1 MQKRNSCIKLL
12 ICLILDKLNL
22 AVRPHLFEFQVFN
35 INFSMNADDIKLTD
49 FVFSFTAMKMMSQR
63 MFMLKKVMRRGKFGL
78 SQVWR
83 HPTLGVLV
91 AGSKTTS

>member
-35 INFSMNADDIKLTD
+35 INFSMNADDIKN
-49 FVFSFTAMKMMSQR
+49 
-63 MFMLKKVMRRGKFGL
+63 
-78 SQVWR
+78 
-83 HPTLGVLV
+83 
-91 AGSKTTS
+91 